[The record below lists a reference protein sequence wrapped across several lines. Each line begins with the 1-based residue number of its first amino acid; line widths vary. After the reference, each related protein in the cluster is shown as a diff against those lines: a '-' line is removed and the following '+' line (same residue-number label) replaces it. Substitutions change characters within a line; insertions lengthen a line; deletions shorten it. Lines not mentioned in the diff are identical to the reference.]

1 MSVAAADEVR
11 QQKCPDLFDFAAG
24 GEARSHLAA
33 AVAAIGIAPLLH
45 GFFAI
50 EEGDPDGIFSVLG
63 AEQTGQLQHYG
74 GWRTANICG
83 PYKCLRQPQRMSAG
97 REWPACFGGKVFA
110 KLCYLG
116 GA

>member
-74 GWRTANICG
+74 GSGNPPRTAHRNS
-83 PYKCLRQPQRMSAG
+83 LSQPVLLPSQQ
-97 REWPACFGGKVFA
+97 K
-110 KLCYLG
+110 
-116 GA
+116 

>member
-74 GWRTANICG
+74 GWTTHHSPRHKKLPFKAVLK
-83 PYKCLRQPQRMSAG
+83 PAG
-97 REWPACFGGKVFA
+97 KKIPRGFC
-110 KLCYLG
+110 
-116 GA
+116 